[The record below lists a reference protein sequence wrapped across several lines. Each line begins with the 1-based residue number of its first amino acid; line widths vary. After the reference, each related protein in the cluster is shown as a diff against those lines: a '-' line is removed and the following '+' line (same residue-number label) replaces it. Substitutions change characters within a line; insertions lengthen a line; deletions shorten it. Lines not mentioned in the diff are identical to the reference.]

1 MTTITL
7 QLEDE
12 KAQLLRDKAELYGL
26 DLEQFLTA
34 ASIAELANQSEEDF
48 ERAATEVLQ
57 KNEEL
62 YRRLA

>member
-34 ASIAELANQSEEDF
+34 SIAELANQSEEDF
-48 ERAATEVLQ
+48 ERAATE
-57 KNEEL
+57 
-62 YRRLA
+62 